1 MIVSPFFCDIFRC
14 FFIVTTAAV
23 PMTVNYLNTE
33 GLQYTAILSSALD
46 AIL

>member
-1 MIVSPFFCDIFRC
+1 
-14 FFIVTTAAV
+14 
-23 PMTVNYLNTE
+23 MTVNYLNTE